1 MKRGTKIWL
10 IVALI
15 FGLIGGG
22 LCLSAAI
29 LGVSIDDVNHMV
41 YEGDFVWRIG
51 PFRWIHREASS
62 EIQTDALDDRGQDK
76 VTLQKPTDR
85 MQICID
91 YGSLTVK
98 TSGSSEAWMDAGDD
112 AEYFEW
118 SYDGST
124 LSVKNDDDSFDWLNI
139 GDDRPKA
146 TLYIPE
152 DSFFSAVDIDMDAGS
167 CTIEVPIRCDIMDVD
182 VDAGV
187 VDLKNVNTAWLG
199 MDCDAGKIS
208 FQGQAADGGDVD
220 VDAGSIEI
228 ALTGAEVTDY
238 NYDIDVNAGSLSIN
252 DKSFSGLEKQTYI
265 DNDGAADWAIS
276 CDAGKISMQIKN
288 K

>member
-29 LGVSIDDVNHMV
+29 LGVSVDDVNPMVVNHMV
-41 YEGDFVWRIG
+41 YKGDFVWRIG
-51 PFRWIHREASS
+51 PFRWIHS
-62 EIQTDALDDRGQDK
+62 EDDSEMQTDRLDSRGQYK
-76 VTLQKPTDR
+76 VTLEETTDL

-91 YGSLTVK
+91 NGSLTVK
-98 TSGSSEAWMDAGDD
+98 TSGSSEAWLDAGDD

-124 LSVKNDDDSFDWLNI
+124 LSVENDDDSFDWLAV
-139 GDDRPKA
+139 GEDRPKA

-152 DSFFSAVDIDMDAGS
+152 DSYFSEVDI
-167 CTIEVPIRCDIMDVD
+167 D
-182 VDAGV
+182 VDAGAA
-187 VDLKNVNTAWLG
+187 DLKNVNTAWLD

-208 FQGQAADGGDVD
+208 FQGQAAEGGDVD

-265 DNDGAADWAIS
+265 DNDGAADWTIS
-276 CDAGKISMQIKN
+276 CDAGKISMEIKN